1 MSARRLIA
9 TALSTAALAAG
20 TAFAAA
26 PAQAAGPT
34 HSVEEMDFT
43 IPAHPYYS
51 EVCGFPIEL
60 HVWGSF
66 NIVTWTDDSGAVTKE
81 IRTFRFQSTSTANGI
96 SIRGR
101 SIGPEIRTL
110 NDDGTSELRIMGVV
124 NRHVPGEGMVTMHA
138 GYTLVFIDGDVEV
151 EVDSAGPREDVA
163 LICSAFA

>member
-1 MSARRLIA
+1 MSARRLIT

-20 TAFAAA
+20 AALAAA

-43 IPAHPYYS
+43 IPNHPFYS
-51 EVCGFPIEL
+51 EVCGFPVEL

-66 NIVTWTDDSGAVTKE
+66 NIVTWTDSSGAVTKE
-81 IRTFRFQSTSTANGI
+81 IRAFRFQSTSTANGT

-110 NDDGTSELRIMGVV
+110 NEDGTSEVRIMGVV

-138 GYTLVFIDGDVEV
+138 GYTVVFIDGDVEV
-151 EVDSAGPREDVA
+151 VLDSAGPREDVA
-163 LICSAFA
+163 LICSAFV

>member
-1 MSARRLIA
+1 MSARRLVA

-20 TAFAAA
+20 TAFVAA

-43 IPAHPYYS
+43 ISDHPYYS
-51 EVCGFPIEL
+51 AVCGFPIEL

-66 NIVTWTDDSGAVTKE
+66 NVVTWTDDSGAVTKE
-81 IRTFRFQSTSTANGI
+81 IRTYRFQSTSTANGI

-101 SIGPEIRTL
+101 SIGPEIWTH
-110 NDDGTSELRIMGVV
+110 DADGTSEVRIMGVV

-151 EVDSAGPREDVA
+151 ELDSAGPREDVA

>member
-9 TALSTAALAAG
+9 TVLSAATLAAG
-20 TAFAAA
+20 AAFAAA
-26 PAQAAGPT
+26 PAQAGGPT

-43 IPAHPYYS
+43 IPNHPFYS

-66 NIVTWTDDSGAVTKE
+66 NVVTWTDGNGDVTKE
-81 IRTFRFQSTSTANGI
+81 IRTFRFQSTSTANGV

-101 SIGPEIRTL
+101 SIGPEIWTH
-110 NDDGTSELRIMGVV
+110 NADGTIEGRIMGVV
-124 NRHVPGEGMVTMHA
+124 NRHVPGEGMVTMKA
-138 GYTLVFIDGDVEV
+138 GYDLVFIDGEV
-151 EVDSAGPREDVA
+151 EVLLDSAGPREDVA